1 MMRQSQLF
9 SWEVTRSISSF
20 FPLYLRPLG
29 QTQVDKSIYESASP
43 FPEYRKSTRTCG
55 RNIVSKTYNNSE
67 IHDHIFYAARSLEL
81 NALCITWISL
91 WTILLVTYIVFP
103 QKHQKHFWAKDQQ
116 QSFDSAPAQL
126 FLTVWKIAFFC
137 HFSF

>member
-43 FPEYRKSTRTCG
+43 FLEYKKSTRTCG
-55 RNIVSKTYNNSE
+55 IQFPKRIMIVKYMIIFSTQPE
-67 IHDHIFYAARSLEL
+67 IEQL
-81 NALCITWISL
+81 NDITWISL